1 MAPQIDGTVDE
12 HPPEVRLLTLMEQL
26 DAGLDANLGTALGQ
40 FRELIVG
47 QAAEQADRAQVL
59 AAHHIIAWLLMR
71 SSGPQTT
78 SALPT
83 DLASANGAL
92 LLGRPALP

>member
-1 MAPQIDGTVDE
+1 
-12 HPPEVRLLTLMEQL
+12 MEQL

-47 QAAEQADRAQVL
+47 HAAEQADSAQLV

-71 SSGPQTT
+71 SASGGRPPEERLEGRTQTSAQT
-78 SALPT
+78 ISALPRGPGR
-83 DLASANGAL
+83 AEGAVP
-92 LLGRPALP
+92 LGRITA

>member
-1 MAPQIDGTVDE
+1 
-12 HPPEVRLLTLMEQL
+12 MEQL

-47 QAAEQADRAQVL
+47 HAAEQADSAQLV

-71 SSGPQTT
+71 SASGGRPPEERLEGRTQTSAQT
-78 SALPT
+78 ISALPS
-83 DLASANGAL
+83 D
-92 LLGRPALP
+92 PAARMVRCRSGELPPR